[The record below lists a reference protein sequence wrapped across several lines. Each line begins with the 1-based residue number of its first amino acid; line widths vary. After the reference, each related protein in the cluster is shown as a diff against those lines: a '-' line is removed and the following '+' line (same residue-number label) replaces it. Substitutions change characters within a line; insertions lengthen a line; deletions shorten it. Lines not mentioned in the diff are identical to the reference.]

1 MAGPTPIQI
10 QRTMNFGTPNT
21 TQTAANG
28 QLCYSGNSQVLFINF
43 GGTIYPIAGFRNP
56 GTLTAN
62 QALVANSTS
71 GINNIITANLAVS
84 AGITANGALGTL
96 NQVLT
101 SNSTGGVYWSSPG
114 AASVNT
120 QAQYTWTNTHTFQSN
135 VTITGNS
142 TAELLTGVPFQAA
155 ALGGSVAN
163 QTGFYLGNS
172 TVNSAWTY
180 ASLVLGSTTVGN
192 ATITEGTLGAAA
204 AVGGVQINTT
214 AVALGNSTVNSTWSY
229 ASLVLGS
236 TTVGNASV
244 QSGTLGAA
252 AAVGGSQMNTTVIAV
267 GNSTVNA
274 SINSTAFTGQS
285 ATVANGGVTVGNNQ
299 LVSNSTGLWI
309 DQTKIDHN
317 SLSNFVANK
326 HIDHSTVTLT
336 AGNGLTGGG
345 DITASRSFAVIA
357 NSGLTANATG
367 VFIAANNG
375 LSVNTTGLYVVA
387 GNGIIS
393 NTTGVYANVGSGI
406 TIASGAIAV
415 NSVLSITDLTL
426 SGNLTVQGTTT
437 TLDTTTLQVK
447 DNMIVL
453 ADQLATTGT
462 FLDNVDAGWYV
473 KTGNTSVNFYTGMGR
488 VAASSTNTNPVFK
501 LFATGTLPNN
511 TIIDTTANTG
521 TLIAYLN
528 SGALT
533 SNATNV
539 AITAT
544 GSFGVNIV
552 ANTLSLST
560 ALPGTS
566 GGTGKP
572 TVANNSLLYGNS
584 TNGYNE
590 LTLGTTGYV
599 LQSTGSAIVYDVI
612 DGGTFAPEWRG

>member
-28 QLCYSGNSQVLFINF
+28 QLVYSGNSQALFINF
-43 GGTIYPIAGFRNP
+43 GGTIYAIGGLRVP

-71 GINNIITANLAVS
+71 GIDKVITANVQTVDIGVT
-84 AGITANGALGTL
+84 GIMRANGAVGTL

-101 SNSTGGVYWSSPG
+101 TNSTGGVFWSSPG

-120 QAQYTWTNTHTFQSN
+120 QASYTWTNTHTFQAN
-135 VTITGNS
+135 VSVTGNS
-142 TAELLTGVPFQAA
+142 TAEILVGVPFQAA

-163 QTGFYLGNS
+163 QTGFYVGNS
-172 TVNSAWTY
+172 TVNSSWTY
-180 ASLVLGSTTVGN
+180 SSLVLGTTTVGN
-192 ATITEGTLGAAA
+192 ASITEGTLGAAA

-214 AVALGNSTVNSTWSY
+214 SIALGNSTVNGTIGYNSVSVGAL
-229 ASLVLGS
+229 ASNA
-236 TTVGNASV
+236 TTVGVGANVYMDATRHFAGNA
-244 QSGTLGAA
+244 
-252 AAVGGSQMNTTVIAV
+252 
-267 GNSTVNA
+267 TVNA
-274 SINSTAFTGQS
+274 VLTSASLQFNGGNTVNNTIYTGQ
-285 ATVANGGVTVGNNQ
+285 ATSVANAGISVGPTTP
-299 LVSNSTGLWI
+299 LVSNATGLWVLANSGIVANSTGLW
-309 DQTKIDHN
+309 
-317 SLSNFVANK
+317 
-326 HIDHSTVTLT
+326 
-336 AGNGLTGGG
+336 
-345 DITASRSFAVIA
+345 
-357 NSGLTANATG
+357 
-367 VFIAANNG
+367 
-375 LSVNTTGLYVVA
+375 
-387 GNGIIS
+387 
-393 NTTGVYANVGSGI
+393 ANVGSGI
-406 TIASGAIAV
+406 VLTGGAITV
-415 NSVLSITDLTL
+415 NSVLSLTNLTL

-437 TLDTTTLQVK
+437 TLDTTNLLVK
-447 DNMIVL
+447 DNQIVL
-453 ADQLATTGT
+453 ADQLASTGT
-462 FLDNVDAGWYV
+462 FLDNVDTGFHV
-473 KTGNTSVNFYTGMGR
+473 KTGNTSVNFYSGLAR

-501 LFATGTLPNN
+501 LFSTATNPNN

-521 TLIAYLN
+521 TLIAWLN

-566 GGTGKP
+566 GGTGKG

-590 LTLGTTGYV
+590 LVLGTTGYV
-599 LQSTGSAIVYDVI
+599 LQSNGTAIVYDVI
-612 DGGTFAPEWRG
+612 DGGTF

>member
-28 QLCYSGNSQVLFINF
+28 QLVYSGNSQALFINF
-43 GGTIYPIAGFRNP
+43 GGTIYAIGGLRVP

-71 GINNIITANLAVS
+71 GIDKVITANVTTTDIAVS
-84 AGITANGALGTL
+84 NILRANGAVGTL

-101 SNSTGGVYWSSPG
+101 SNSTGGIFWSSPG

-120 QAQYTWTNTHTFQSN
+120 QAQYTWTNTHTFQAN
-135 VTITGNS
+135 VSVTGNS
-142 TAELLTGVPFQAA
+142 TAEILVGSPFAAA

-163 QTGFYLGNS
+163 QTGFYVGNS
-172 TVNSAWTY
+172 TVNSSWTY
-180 ASLVLGSTTVGN
+180 NTLTVGALAANATTVGVGANVYMDATRHFVGN
-192 ATITEGTLGAAA
+192 ATVN
-204 AVGGVQINTT
+204 AVLTSASLQFNGGN
-214 AVALGNSTVNSTWSY
+214 TVNNTIYTGQATSVANAGVSVGPTTP
-229 ASLVLGS
+229 LVS
-236 TTVGNASV
+236 NAT
-244 QSGTLGAA
+244 GLW
-252 AAVGGSQMNTTVIAV
+252 VIA
-267 GNSTVNA
+267 NSG
-274 SINSTAFTGQS
+274 I
-285 ATVANGGVTVGNNQ
+285 VA
-299 LVSNSTGLWI
+299 NSTGLW
-309 DQTKIDHN
+309 
-317 SLSNFVANK
+317 
-326 HIDHSTVTLT
+326 
-336 AGNGLTGGG
+336 
-345 DITASRSFAVIA
+345 
-357 NSGLTANATG
+357 
-367 VFIAANNG
+367 
-375 LSVNTTGLYVVA
+375 
-387 GNGIIS
+387 
-393 NTTGVYANVGSGI
+393 ANVGSGI
-406 TIASGAIAV
+406 QLTGGAIAI

-437 TLDTTTLQVK
+437 TLDTTNLLVK
-447 DNMIVL
+447 DNQIVL
-453 ADQLATTGT
+453 ADQLASTGT
-462 FLDNVDAGWYV
+462 FLDNVDTGFHV
-473 KTGNTSVNFYTGMGR
+473 KTGNTSVNFYSGLAR

-501 LFATGTLPNN
+501 LFSTSTNPNN

-552 ANTLSLST
+552 ANTLALST

-590 LTLGTTGYV
+590 LVLGTTGYV
-599 LQSTGSAIVYDVI
+599 LQSNGTAIVYDVI